1 MITVYLAVKPAI
13 ALELI
18 AKGHR
23 KYSFVCSNVMAKLT
37 LLGDVILT
45 LISYSIKPQQIHNWK
60 MGADLRCLRQHR

>member
-23 KYSFVCSNVMAKLT
+23 KHSFVCSNVMAKLT
-37 LLGDVILT
+37 LLRDVILT

>member
-1 MITVYLAVKPAI
+1 MITVYLAVKSAI

-37 LLGDVILT
+37 L
-45 LISYSIKPQQIHNWK
+45 PE
-60 MGADLRCLRQHR
+60 M